1 MKRTPALVY
10 YTQLYMA
17 GHEPSLEDFILKG
30 YSRATYFR
38 AKRDFK
44 EYYGKQFY
52 SLEEVKEC
60 DVK

>member
-44 EYYGKQFY
+44 EYYGKQY
-52 SLEEVKEC
+52 KEMKEA
-60 DVK
+60 DSE

>member
-1 MKRTPALVY
+1 MKKIPALIY
-10 YTQLYMA
+10 YTQLCIA

-44 EYYGKQFY
+44 EYYGEFY
-52 SLEEVKEC
+52 NRIQKEG
-60 DVK
+60 DAK

>member
-10 YTQLYMA
+10 YTQLCMA

-38 AKRDFK
+38 VKRDFK
-44 EYYGKQFY
+44 EYYGKQY
-52 SLEEVKEC
+52 KEMKER
-60 DVK
+60 DAE